1 MSYIKIQLTLAT
13 SEESIELYKDYEVHV
28 RVTHSI
34 LSESS
39 NHKNNSKEIPNAWL
53 ENCRSGYIKTVKV
66 RSSV

>member
-34 LSESS
+34 PSESS
-39 NHKNNSKEIPNAWL
+39 NHKNNSRKFLMHGLKIAEVGTSKL
-53 ENCRSGYIKTVKV
+53 
-66 RSSV
+66 